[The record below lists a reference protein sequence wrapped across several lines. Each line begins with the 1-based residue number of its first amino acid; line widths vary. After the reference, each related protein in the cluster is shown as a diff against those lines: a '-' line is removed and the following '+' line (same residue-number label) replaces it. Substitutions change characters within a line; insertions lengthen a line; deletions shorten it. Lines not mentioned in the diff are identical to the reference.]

1 MGILISRFRKKK
13 STIEVLEGLEKE
25 IDQLEGSRKK
35 HQERQRRL
43 IATLILYSIVIYIGG
58 AVVFYFYFFPDKWKE
73 RLLYSL
79 PLLVFPLVIWVVKR
93 TLHWYFVKRIAGNDM
108 ALQDLRDK
116 KQKILEDVMEKETY
130 KKAKEILEKYD
141 PARFKEIETPKP
153 KSPTKSHPGT
163 ELRQRT
169 VQQRSPPGS
178 QIRPGMTPRLPT
190 QPVQSGSV
198 RPGMTPYGPRAG
210 VQGMQPRNLMV
221 TPQVNGY
228 GTPQGPPLPRPILPR
243 DRGLMD
249 RMLEYLVGDGP
260 QNRYALICRN
270 CSSHNGMAL
279 KEEFEYIDFR
289 CCYCYAVNPAKKKRP
304 FAPRIEQHR
313 PLNLPQPTGE
323 SQDESDD
330 DDEESADG
338 DDENSNNSAE
348 DDVGLENPTSKNRL
362 EAKNKMDAKDRLEES
377 METID
382 TEDGG
387 HDIQADNQ
395 DRDVPFKEQNRE
407 LPNES

>member
-1 MGILISRFRKKK
+1 MGILISRFRRKK
-13 STIEVLEGLEKE
+13 STIEVLENLEQE
-25 IDQLEGSRKK
+25 IDKLEGSRKK

-43 IATLILYSIVIYIGG
+43 IATLILYSILTYIGG
-58 AVVFYFYFFPDKWKE
+58 ALVFYFYFFPEKWKE
-73 RLLYSL
+73 RFLYSL
-79 PLLVFPLVIWVVKR
+79 PLLVFPLVIWAVKR
-93 TLHWYFVKRIAGNDM
+93 ILHWYFVKRIAGNDM

-153 KSPTKSHPGT
+153 KSPVKGQPGT

-169 VQQRSPPGS
+169 GQPRSLPSS
-178 QIRPGMTPRLPT
+178 QIRPGMTPRLPA
-190 QPVQSGSV
+190 QPQQPGSV
-198 RPGMTPYGPRAG
+198 RPGITPYGPRAG
-210 VQGMQPRNLMV
+210 AQGIQPRTLMV

-243 DRGLMD
+243 ERGVMD

-270 CSSHNGMAL
+270 CFSHNGMAL

-304 FAPRIEQHR
+304 FAPRIEPHR
-313 PLNLPQPTGE
+313 TLTLPQPTGE
-323 SQDESDD
+323 SQDESE

-338 DDENSNNSAE
+338 DDENSNNSAD
-348 DDVGLENPTSKNRL
+348 DDVGQENTESKNRQ
-362 EAKNKMDAKDRLEES
+362 EAKTRLEES
-377 METID
+377 METMD

-387 HDIQADNQ
+387 HGIGAD
-395 DRDVPFKEQNRE
+395 RGIPVKEQNRE
-407 LPNES
+407 IPNES